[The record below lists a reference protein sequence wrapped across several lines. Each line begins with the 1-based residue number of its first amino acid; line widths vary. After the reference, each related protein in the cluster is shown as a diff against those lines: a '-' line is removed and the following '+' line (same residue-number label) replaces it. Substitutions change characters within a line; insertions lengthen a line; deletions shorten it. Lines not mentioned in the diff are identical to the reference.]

1 MNRSINLKAF
11 AAAIFVSFAG
21 YPAATAQNTGT
32 GGPLKQAELPQP
44 VPLNV
49 LRRVVVNGV
58 DRMTSV
64 GPEERNAFP
73 SEGPKFYIAADL
85 QEPGTTALNRFNNG
99 PDHRDSTSNALP
111 GYVLEGPN
119 GAAWTRRSELPGLS
133 PILEG
138 FKGTTGD
145 YALMRLGEDL
155 PGYKTQ
161 TLQAYGFQRFG
172 NDTESLL
179 SLTKGGV
186 TVESNRVYGG
196 SLWHWKWDGVEFLNP
211 VSPYDAVGAAILLF
225 FDVGQGDRNAFEEGD
240 GFGHGAPALSVQNQG
255 NTQSSRTVPVA
266 DPTVIGVDPDHP
278 LIWKN
283 IVFAK
288 DLDLDFNRMGPVA
301 RYATHLSLPSPIGA
315 ASLYHPILRVQPQFN
330 RFFVYYAA
338 SDTLVEVTGLIP
350 NACVDD
356 SGHLVNLE
364 VGGIIVSDSSATHAL
379 GVYGADIANGG
390 SITDYVLKKYPCR
403 ADAIDYTRL
412 DIIRNA
418 PLPTGDSTYNAYLI
432 TETLDN
438 VRQKMRQL
446 FLAGVR

>member
-1 MNRSINLKAF
+1 MNNLTNSKMF
-11 AAAIFVSFAG
+11 AAAILVSFAG
-21 YPAATAQNTGT
+21 YGAATAQSIGT

-44 VPLNV
+44 VPLSV
-49 LRRVVVNGV
+49 LWRVVVNGA

-64 GPEERNAFP
+64 GAEEVNAFP
-73 SEGPKFYIAADL
+73 SEGQMFYIAADL
-85 QEPGTTALNRFNNG
+85 QEPGTTPMNRFNNG
-99 PDHRDSTSNALP
+99 PDHRDSTANALP
-111 GYVLEGPN
+111 GYWLEGPN
-119 GAAWTRRSELPGLS
+119 GAAWTQRSVLPGLS
-133 PILEG
+133 AIFEG
-138 FKGTTGD
+138 FNGSTGD
-145 YALMRLGEDL
+145 YALMRFGEDL

-161 TLQAYGFQRFG
+161 VLQVYGFQRFG
-172 NDTESLL
+172 NDMESLL

-211 VSPYDAVGAAILLF
+211 VAPSDPVGAAILLF
-225 FDVGQGDRNAFEEGD
+225 FDVGQGGRNAFEEGD
-240 GFGHGAPALSVQNQG
+240 GVGHGAPIMSLQNQG
-255 NTQSSRTVPVA
+255 DRQSSRAVPVA
-266 DPTVIGVDPDHP
+266 DPGTMGFGPDNAV
-278 LIWKN
+278 IWKN
-283 IVFAK
+283 MEFGK

-301 RYATHLSLPSPIGA
+301 RYATHLFLPSPIGA

-338 SDTLVEVTGLIP
+338 SDTLAEVTGLIP
-350 NACVDD
+350 DACVDD
-356 SGHLVNLE
+356 AGHLVNLD
-364 VGGIIVSDSSATHAL
+364 VGGIIVSDGSATHAL

-403 ADAIDYTRL
+403 ADPTDYTRL

-418 PLPTGDSTYNAYLI
+418 PLPAGESAYNAYLI

-446 FLAGVR
+446 FLAEVR